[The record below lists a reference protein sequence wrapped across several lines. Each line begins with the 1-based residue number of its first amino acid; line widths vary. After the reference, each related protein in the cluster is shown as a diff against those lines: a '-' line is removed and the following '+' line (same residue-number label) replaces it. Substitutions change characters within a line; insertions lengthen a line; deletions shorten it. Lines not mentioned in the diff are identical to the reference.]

1 MQVCRGGGSGNASN
15 GDVPAP
21 NASLRRGLLDRAD
34 KAYPVWLYDRAYQ
47 DEALSDTRSKS

>member
-15 GDVPAP
+15 GDVAAP